1 MTTPVTPKRIVEPFA
16 ADQIAPYI
24 TATIPLV
31 PGAPGVA
38 NFSEGF
44 PAATMIDPTSG
55 GVPPDGADFNGI
67 FYAITSWLAF
77 FQSGQR
83 IAYDATASAAFAP
96 GYPLGAVL
104 YNPTDKCLYQSTAA
118 ANITDPG
125 ASVLTWR
132 NLQRPLYAASTPS
145 AGAHNNVVLGGP
157 SDYVL
162 DLDTTAGNASYSGFV
177 AQFDGQKLIIS
188 NTGANLLTLVALATS
203 SAANQF
209 RLPTDLALVQNQ
221 TVVLQYSTGAGKWLL
236 V

>member
-1 MTTPVTPKRIVEPFA
+1 MTTPSTPELIVEPFGKDA
-16 ADQIAPYI
+16 VAPYI
-24 TATIPLV
+24 TIPIPL
-31 PGAPGVA
+31 APTTAGKA
-38 NFSEGF
+38 SYSEGL
-44 PAATMIDPTSG
+44 PPATMTNPGSG
-55 GVPPDGADFNGI
+55 GIPPSGADFNGI
-67 FYAITSWLAF
+67 LFALSTWCAF

-104 YNPTDKCLYQSTAA
+104 YNATDKCLYQSTAA
-118 ANITDPG
+118 ANVTNPG
-125 ASVLTWR
+125 VSVATWR
-132 NLQRPLYAASTPS
+132 NLNKPLYAASAPS
-145 AGAHNNVVLGGP
+145 AGAHNDVALAGP

-203 SAANQF
+203 AAGNQF